1 MKFSSLYPG
10 HASFHR
16 DKLSLTSGTSVAN
29 LLNVKRRRFMQAIA
43 AAPAVPA
50 LVTPALVTQQ
60 NMQAQTAP
68 ARPAGPL
75 ASGKRDAVGE
85 PVARFFSATQLA
97 ALHRLC
103 ELLMPPMG
111 GNPGAIEAGVPEF
124 LDFHVGQSPAD
135 RQQMYR
141 SGLELLNSRSAAKFG
156 KAFAALDATQADAII
171 RPLLVL
177 VPWQFEL
184 PKEPGARFMAAAH
197 DDIRVATRNS
207 REWTQAAIAA
217 GRRPV
222 GAQLYFFPVDPVYK
236 G

>member
-1 MKFSSLYPG
+1 
-10 HASFHR
+10 
-16 DKLSLTSGTSVAN
+16 
-29 LLNVKRRRFMQAIA
+29 MQAIA

-50 LVTPALVTQQ
+50 IVTPALVSQQVTQQ
-60 NMQAQTAP
+60 NLQAQTPP

-75 ASGKRDAVGE
+75 ATGKRDAVGE
-85 PVARFFSATQLA
+85 PVAHFFTAAQLA
-97 ALHRLC
+97 ALHKLC
-103 ELLMPPMG
+103 ELLMPPMN
-111 GNPGAIEAGVPEF
+111 GNPGAIEAAVPEF
-124 LDFHVGQSPAD
+124 LDFLVGQSPAE
-135 RQQMYR
+135 RQQLYK
-141 SGLELLNSRSAAKFG
+141 SGLDLLNVRSAKQFG
-156 KAFAALDATQADAII
+156 KAFSALDAKQADTII
-171 RPLLVL
+171 RPLFVL

-207 REWTQAAIAA
+207 REWTQAAILA

>member
-1 MKFSSLYPG
+1 
-10 HASFHR
+10 
-16 DKLSLTSGTSVAN
+16 
-29 LLNVKRRRFMQAIA
+29 MQAIA
-43 AAPAVPA
+43 ATPAVPA
-50 LVTPALVTQQ
+50 LVAPALVAEQTL
-60 NMQAQTAP
+60 QAQAPP

-75 ASGKRDAVGE
+75 AAGKRDAVGE
-85 PVARFFSATQLA
+85 PVPHFFTASQLA

-111 GNPGAIEAGVPEF
+111 GNPGAVEAGVPEF
-124 LDFHVGQSPAD
+124 LDFHVGQSPTD
-135 RQQMYR
+135 RQQMYKG
-141 SGLELLNSRSAAKFG
+141 GLDLLNARATKQFG
-156 KAFAALDATQADAII
+156 KAFAALDAKQADSVI

-184 PKEPGARFMAAAH
+184 PKEPGARFMTAAH

-222 GAQLYFFPVDPVYK
+222 GAQLYFAPVDPIYR

>member
-1 MKFSSLYPG
+1 
-10 HASFHR
+10 
-16 DKLSLTSGTSVAN
+16 
-29 LLNVKRRRFMQAIA
+29 MQAIA

-50 LVTPALVTQQ
+50 VAPLVVANAVAEQDLKA
-60 NMQAQTAP
+60 QAAP
-68 ARPAGPL
+68 ARPAAPL
-75 ASGKRDAVGE
+75 AAGKRDAVGE
-85 PVARFFSATQLA
+85 PVAHFFNPAQLA
-97 ALHRLC
+97 ALRRFA
-103 ELLMPPMG
+103 ELLMPAMG

-135 RQQMYR
+135 RQQMYKG
-141 SGLELLNSRSAAKFG
+141 GLDLLNARATKQFG
-156 KAFAALDATQADAII
+156 KAFSALDATQADAII

-222 GAQLYFFPVDPVYK
+222 GAQLYFAPVDPIYR